1 MKWSLYA
8 FLTISSLYGLDQSA
22 EDFLNSLAK
31 PPAEEALSFLEQT
44 PIPTD
49 KTQKKCTFH
58 SPLSELSPFHL
69 QKNSKL
75 LVFTSFSLPLESWK
89 EFSHVLQKT
98 GGSFVLRGLPENSF
112 PLLAKKIIEL
122 KKAGIQAEILLDPES
137 FEKYA
142 INAIPSAVLENGKC
156 HDKIAG
162 NIKLSVTLALFAE
175 SGNTQALAQELLIL
189 AEAP

>member
-1 MKWSLYA
+1 MKWFLYA

-22 EDFLNSLAK
+22 EEFLNSLSK
-31 PPAEEALSFLEQT
+31 PPVEEALSFLEQATTT
-44 PIPTD
+44 PDNPP
-49 KTQKKCTFH
+49 KKCTFH
-58 SPLSELSPFHL
+58 SPLSELSPFHQ

-75 LVFTSFSLPLESWK
+75 LVFMSFSLPLESWK

-112 PLLAKKIIEL
+112 PLLARKIIEL

-137 FEKYA
+137 FDKYA
-142 INAIPSAVLENGKC
+142 INAIPSVVLEDGKH

-162 NIKLSVTLALFAE
+162 NIKLPVTLALFAK
-175 SGNTQALAQELLIL
+175 SGSTQALAQELLIL
-189 AEAP
+189 AEVP

>member
-1 MKWSLYA
+1 MKCFLYA
-8 FLTISSLYGLDQSA
+8 LLTISSLYGLDQSA
-22 EDFLNSLAK
+22 EEFLNSLAK
-31 PPAEEALSFLEQT
+31 PPIEEALSFLEQATT
-44 PIPTD
+44 PRDNP
-49 KTQKKCTFH
+49 QKKCTFH
-58 SPLSELSPFHL
+58 SPFSELSPLHQ

-112 PLLAKKIIEL
+112 QILSKKIIEL
-122 KKAGIQAEILLDPES
+122 KKAGIQAEILLDPEC

-142 INAIPSAVLENGKC
+142 INAIPSVVLEDGKC

-162 NIKLSVTLALFAE
+162 NIKLPVTLSLFAK
-175 SGNTQALAQELLIL
+175 SGNTKTLAQELLIL